1 MSEDIYQLERDLIEK
16 AKKLLANP
24 ENVDWQT
31 EFSEMTTAYE
41 LLLNNMVVMTSISDR
56 FQEKYKLA
64 NDKLQ
69 SQTEQIA
76 RINQKLESDNRAL
89 KSDLQELNKRKEVE
103 ELLKYEKFLEKFPD
117 KESVLDFFHQ
127 LKWDDTYVC
136 KKCGNTKYCDG
147 NSYLAR
153 RCTKCRYD
161 ESVTAYTLFHKCK
174 FDLNKALYML
184 IFIHFKKG
192 EISSYELSRKLE
204 LRQKT
209 CWSFKQKVMI
219 AFESLSEEDQ
229 NNPESWVKLIL
240 SAQ

>member
-1 MSEDIYQLERDLIEK
+1 MSEDIYQLERELIEK
-16 AKKLLANP
+16 SKKLLSNP
-24 ENVDWQT
+24 NDIDWPS
-31 EFSEMTTAYE
+31 EFADLTAAYE
-41 LLLNNMVVMTSISDR
+41 LLLNNMVVMTKISDR
-56 FQEKYKLA
+56 FQEKYKLT

-76 RINQKLESDNRAL
+76 KINQKLESDNRVL
-89 KSDLQELNKRKEVE
+89 KSNLKELNKRKEVE
-103 ELLKYEKFLEKFPD
+103 ELLKYEKFLEKFPN
-117 KESVLDFFHQ
+117 KEAVLDFFHQ
-127 LKWDDTYVC
+127 LKWDENFVC
-136 KKCGNTKYCDG
+136 KKCRNTKYCDG

-209 CWSFKQKVMI
+209 CWSFKQKVMA
-219 AFESLSEEDQ
+219 AFEGLTAKEQ

-240 SAQ
+240 QAN